1 MNCPIT
7 IHADYRNGMYY
18 AVVSDNGRWLL
29 NRGPYLEP
37 TAAMETG
44 REWARE
50 YALAI
55 LREIGPEMPYSVPEE
70 GATCTDMADGLNATW
85 RPCGGVD
92 ALCGAA

>member
-1 MNCPIT
+1 MTNPLT
-7 IHADYRNGMYY
+7 IRADYRNGMYY

-44 REWARE
+44 RAWATD

-55 LREIGPEMPYSVPEE
+55 LRAIGPDMPYKASDEVE
-70 GATCTDMADGLNATW
+70 TCTDMADGLNVSYG
-85 RPCGGVD
+85 PCGGTHAV
-92 ALCGAA
+92 